1 MAWLWFRFLNVS
13 SLYLRLLMKNTHQL
27 SDTWLFRAL
36 LALIVYLP
44 LPLAS
49 NRTWAIAILVTLV
62 ALLFASTLIVWRK
75 HLNDMLAHLDQFRAP
90 LVVFFLFLL
99 VSVLQV
105 VPLPDAVIQV
115 LSPEAYNVQV
125 TAGLQG
131 HMHLSLDIYQSRLML
146 GLTTSYIT
154 VFFLCL
160 LLVRD
165 AARLDLL
172 MSVLVWSGLFQAIV
186 GVFLF
191 SIGAHYRLFFVDI
204 IHENVIGTFVNRN
217 HFAGYMEMT
226 LAVGIGLMIAKL
238 GHGGPG
244 HSGWKARVVA
254 ALTFVMS
261 PKMRL
266 RLMLVV
272 MVIALVL
279 TRSRMGNS
287 AFFSAMLIVG
297 VITIVLSRRTAPATA
312 TLILSLVIVD
322 VFVIGTW
329 VGLDKVV
336 TRLNRTEIVSA
347 NANANGGAATNGA
360 PAGAS
365 SAAQTQTEVPSPQ
378 EESVEQRSLPAK
390 YSLAMIKQFPA
401 FGTGAG
407 SFYNSF
413 NRYRSPEITE
423 YFDHAHNDYIEL
435 MCDLGIGAWLLFLV
449 TGMTLWQ
456 ALRAMRVRQLSIARG
471 AAFGTAMSIVALA
484 IHSSV
489 DFNLQIPANALTF
502 VIILSLAWIA
512 MKLPSPK
519 YHE

>member
-1 MAWLWFRFLNVS
+1 MVLLPHRFSIVS

-165 AARLDLL
+165 SARLDLL

-238 GHGGPG
+238 GRGGPG

-336 TRLNRTEIVSA
+336 TRLNRTEIVAA
-347 NANANGGAATNGA
+347 NANTNRSAATNGVA
-360 PAGAS
+360 ASTS
-365 SAAQTQTEVPSPQ
+365 SAAQTQTEAPSPQ

-449 TGMTLWQ
+449 TGITLWQ

>member
-1 MAWLWFRFLNVS
+1 
-13 SLYLRLLMKNTHQL
+13 MKNTHPS
-27 SDTWLFRAL
+27 SDIWLFRAL

-62 ALLFASTLIVWRK
+62 AILFGATLIVWRK
-75 HLNDMLAHLDQFRAP
+75 QLNAMLEHLDQFRAP
-90 LVVFFLFLL
+90 LIIFFLFLM

-105 VPLPDAVIQV
+105 TPLPDAVIQL

-125 TAGLQG
+125 IAGLQG
-131 HMHLSLDIYQSRLML
+131 HMHLSLDVYQSRLML
-146 GLTTSYIT
+146 GLTTSYLS
-154 VFFLCL
+154 VFMLCL

-165 AARLDLL
+165 AERLSLL

-238 GHGGPG
+238 GRGGPG
-244 HSGWKARVVA
+244 HSGWKSRVVA

-336 TRLNRTEIVSA
+336 SRLNRTEIVAASGA
-347 NANANGGAATNGA
+347 PVKGIAANGS
-360 PAGAS
+360 AS
-365 SAAQTQTEVPSPQ
+365 GSASAAAQIIPEAPQ

-413 NRYRSPEITE
+413 NRYRPPEITD
-423 YFDHAHNDYIEL
+423 YFDHAHNDYVEL
-435 MCDLGIGAWLLFLV
+435 MCDLGIGAWFLFLL

-456 ALRAMRVRQLSIARG
+456 SLRAMRVRQLSIARG

-512 MKLPSPK
+512 MKLPSSR
-519 YHE
+519 HQE

>member
-1 MAWLWFRFLNVS
+1 
-13 SLYLRLLMKNTHQL
+13 MKNTHPS
-27 SDTWLFRAL
+27 SDIWLFRAL

-62 ALLFASTLIVWRK
+62 AMLFGATLIVWRK
-75 HLNDMLAHLDQFRAP
+75 QLNAMLGHLDQFRAP
-90 LVVFFLFLL
+90 LIIFFLFLM

-105 VPLPDAVIQV
+105 TPLPDAVIQL

-125 TAGLQG
+125 IAGLQG
-131 HMHLSLDIYQSRLML
+131 HMHLSLDVYQSRLML
-146 GLTTSYIT
+146 GLTTSYLS
-154 VFFLCL
+154 VFMLCL

-165 AARLDLL
+165 AERLSLL

-238 GHGGPG
+238 GRGGPG
-244 HSGWKARVVA
+244 HSGWKSRVVA

-336 TRLNRTEIVSA
+336 SRLNRTEIVAVVDS
-347 NANANGGAATNGA
+347 NVKDRV
-360 PAGAS
+360 AS
-365 SAAQTQTEVPSPQ
+365 YDIQSTEGKLR
-378 EESVEQRSLPAK
+378 EESVEERTLPAK
-390 YSLAMIKQFPA
+390 YSITMIKQFIV

-413 NRYRSPEITE
+413 SRYRPPEITD
-423 YFDHAHNDYIEL
+423 YFDHAHNDYVEF
-435 MCDLGIGAWLLFLV
+435 MCDLGIGAWILFLL
-449 TGMTLWQ
+449 TGMSLLQ
-456 ALRAMRVRQLSIARG
+456 AIKAMRMRKSSIARG
-471 AAFGTAMSIVALA
+471 SAFGASMSIVALA
-484 IHSSV
+484 IHSTV
-489 DFNLQIPANALTF
+489 DFNLQIPANAMTF
-502 VIILSLAWIA
+502 VVTLALAWIP
-512 MKLPSPK
+512 MKLPSQRNRN
-519 YHE
+519 

>member
-1 MAWLWFRFLNVS
+1 MVLLPHRFSIVS

-146 GLTTSYIT
+146 GLTTSYIS

-165 AARLDLL
+165 SARLDLL

-238 GHGGPG
+238 GRGGPG

-297 VITIVLSRRTAPATA
+297 VITIALSRRTAPATA

-456 ALRAMRVRQLSIARG
+456 ASRAMRVRQLSIARG

>member
-1 MAWLWFRFLNVS
+1 MEWPWFCFPIVS
-13 SLYLRLLMKNTHQL
+13 TSYHRLLMKNTHQL

-105 VPLPDAVIQV
+105 VPLPDALIQV

-165 AARLDLL
+165 SARLDLL

-238 GHGGPG
+238 GRGGPG

-336 TRLNRTEIVSA
+336 TRLNRTEIVAA
-347 NANANGGAATNGA
+347 NANTNRSAATNGVA
-360 PAGAS
+360 ASTS
-365 SAAQTQTEVPSPQ
+365 SAAQTQTEAPSPQ

-456 ALRAMRVRQLSIARG
+456 ALRVMRVRQLSIARG